1 MKKKTLIVLLI
12 IPFIIG
18 LISFVSVILLNITVA
33 SDITGIKWNYG
44 DTAAFKLNVGNGYK
58 LEAEPEINNSSLI
71 IRPGNDLIWEVI
83 DGEDIVEI
91 NKDNKG
97 DYYLFT
103 LKEGDNAL
111 IACRTENGNV
121 KRQLK
126 VVVYEDGAITI
137 DPVRKN
143 ANNPIESTRYFG
155 EFDVD
160 DSSKEEMNGLIKK
173 KASFE
178 VKVQVYG
185 DNITSQNVR
194 VASGTSSNIS
204 FSNNIVTIND
214 ANITTASLVLE
225 STDNSYIKSTYTF
238 NIVPGGVNVYDY
250 NDLLLTTNYSE
261 NGEITVMQTN
271 LGSAREVYQGTDLD
285 LGGDQSAY
293 VWLPNQTLDKKN
305 PNENIELFGNILSF
319 DERGVPIYNFD
330 QELYTMETTYNH
342 EFADA
347 YNLENPNNPLDT
359 TIKVGLRVQKD
370 FYGNGYQINMNNLC
384 FPNHGEIDTEVRK
397 LYPTKGEDYFYGPLS
412 YVSIGNAQL
421 EVIRAFGQDNAGLML
436 DGDNI
441 TLNDLKIQNMD
452 DNSNKRNYSY
462 VGTVIEVNGK
472 NNTIKN
478 AEVKLGKNLIRA
490 FDSDNLTIDN
500 SILRRSAEFNLMLGS
515 NKANKVDTSKQIE
528 INGQTSTLGEFLDI
542 NNKTLNSA
550 NAYLERFLDLGSFTD
565 GTYGGEV
572 AQCDDE
578 TLYNVLEKIQGY
590 LNNTTG
596 YYDSNSNLNYAAT
609 VNLNDSNLSESGI
622 FSIAFE
628 SMFNGPFLYNG
639 LSATVNNVLSSYLKG
654 SVLPDNIGGTS
665 QPVKLILSG
674 DTNINDW
681 KKISDIDITNLIE
694 ERLSVLFNQFDIDV
708 EIGIDQFFPL
718 KAILKDVANSSIY
731 KDSDGNEWLN
741 TMIAYYG
748 GGSNLSTVEDKRSTS
763 IDQGINAEINLL
775 RNFKKYVSTGDSDD
789 WTTLVSN
796 VLAKCVLFAI
806 GFDSFNFVVNSA
818 GEIPSSDSLL

>member
-1 MKKKTLIVLLI
+1 
-12 IPFIIG
+12 
-18 LISFVSVILLNITVA
+18 
-33 SDITGIKWNYG
+33 
-44 DTAAFKLNVGNGYK
+44 
-58 LEAEPEINNSSLI
+58 
-71 IRPGNDLIWEVI
+71 
-83 DGEDIVEI
+83 
-91 NKDNKG
+91 
-97 DYYLFT
+97 
-103 LKEGDNAL
+103 
-111 IACRTENGNV
+111 
-121 KRQLK
+121 
-126 VVVYEDGAITI
+126 
-137 DPVRKN
+137 
-143 ANNPIESTRYFG
+143 
-155 EFDVD
+155 
-160 DSSKEEMNGLIKK
+160 
-173 KASFE
+173 
-178 VKVQVYG
+178 
-185 DNITSQNVR
+185 
-194 VASGTSSNIS
+194 
-204 FSNNIVTIND
+204 
-214 ANITTASLVLE
+214 
-225 STDNSYIKSTYTF
+225 
-238 NIVPGGVNVYDY
+238 
-250 NDLLLTTNYSE
+250 
-261 NGEITVMQTN
+261 MQTN
-271 LGSAREVYQGTDLD
+271 LGSAREVYEGTDLD
-285 LGGDQSAY
+285 LGGDQNAY

-305 PNENIELFGNILSF
+305 PNENIELFGNIVSF

-384 FPNHGEIDTEVRK
+384 FPNHGEINTDVRK
-397 LYPTKGEDYFYGPLS
+397 LYPTIGEDYFYGPLS
-412 YVSIGNAQL
+412 YVSIGNAEL
-421 EVIRAFGQDNAGLML
+421 EIIRAFGQDNAGLIL

-490 FDSDNLTIDN
+490 FDGDNLTIDN

-528 INGQTSTLGEFLDI
+528 INGQTSTLGEFLNI

-550 NAYLERFLDLGSFTD
+550 NAYLERFLDLGSYSHYFYD
-565 GTYGGEV
+565 GEI
-572 AQCDDE
+572 ASCDDE
-578 TLYNVLEKIQGY
+578 TLYNVLDALQSY
-590 LNNTTG
+590 LNNTDS
-596 YYDSNSNLNYAAT
+596 YYNENNNLNYAAT
-609 VNLNDSNLSESGI
+609 INVNNCSFSESGI

-639 LSATVNNVLSSYLKG
+639 LSATVFNAMTERVDGCVIPN
-654 SVLPDNIGGTS
+654 NIGGTS

-681 KKISDIDITNLIE
+681 KKISDIDLTNLIE
-694 ERLSVLFNQFDIDV
+694 ERLSLFLAGHNVQG
-708 EIGIDQFFPL
+708 EISIDQFFPL
-718 KAILKDVANSSIY
+718 KAILKDVAKSSVY

-748 GGSNLSTVEDKRSTS
+748 GGSNLSRVEDKRNTST
-763 IDQGINAEINLL
+763 DQGINAEINIL
-775 RNFKKYVSTGDSDD
+775 RNFKKYVSMGDASDLQALI
-789 WTTLVSN
+789 TN
-796 VLAKCVLFAI
+796 ILAKCVLFAI

>member
-44 DTAAFKLNVGNGYK
+44 DTAAFKLNVGSGYK

-103 LKEGDNAL
+103 LKEGHNAL

-121 KRQLK
+121 QRQLK

-160 DSSKEEMNGLIKK
+160 DSSKQEMNGLVKK

-204 FSNNIVTIND
+204 FANNIVTIND

-225 STDNSYIKSTYTF
+225 SADNSYIKSTYTF

-271 LGSAREVYQGTDLD
+271 LGSAREVYEGTDLD
-285 LGGDQSAY
+285 LGGDQNAY
-293 VWLPNQTLDKKN
+293 VWLPNKPLDKKN
-305 PNENIELFGNILSF
+305 SNENIELFGNIVSF
-319 DERGVPIYNFD
+319 DERGVPIYNFN

-342 EFADA
+342 EFANA
-347 YNLENPNNPLDT
+347 YNLKNPNNPLDIN
-359 TIKVGLRVQKD
+359 IKVGLRVQKD

-384 FPNHGEIDTEVRK
+384 FPNHGEINKYVRK

-412 YVSIGNAQL
+412 FVSIGNAEL
-421 EVIRAFGQDNAGLML
+421 EIIRAFGQDNAGLML

-478 AEVKLGKNLIRA
+478 AEVKLGKNLVRV

-515 NKANKVDTSKQIE
+515 NKTNKVDTSKQIE
-528 INGQTSTLGEFLDI
+528 INGQTSTVGEFLNI

-550 NAYLERFLDLGSFTD
+550 NAYLERFLDLGGYNNPFYD
-565 GTYGGEV
+565 GEV
-572 AQCDDE
+572 ASCDDE
-578 TLYNVLEKIQGY
+578 TLYNVLETLQAN
-590 LNNTTG
+590 LNNTSG
-596 YYDSNSNLNYAAT
+596 YYDENNDLNYAAT
-609 VNLNDSNLSESGI
+609 VNVNDTSFSESGI

-639 LSATVNNVLSSYLKG
+639 LSATVFKAMTSIVEG
-654 SVLPDNIGGTS
+654 SVIPNNIGGTS

-681 KKISDIDITNLIE
+681 KKISDIDLTNLIE
-694 ERLSVLFNQFDIDV
+694 ERLSLFLAEHNVQG
-708 EIGIDQFFPL
+708 EISIDQFFPL
-718 KAILKDVANSSIY
+718 KAILKDVANSSVY
-731 KDSDGNEWLN
+731 KDSEGNEWLN

-748 GGSNLSTVEDKRSTS
+748 GGSNLSRVEDKRNTS
-763 IDQGINAEINLL
+763 IDQGINAEINIL
-775 RNFKKYVSTGDSDD
+775 RNFKKYVSMGDAS
-789 WTTLVSN
+789 TLETLIPN
-796 VLAKCVLFAI
+796 ILAKCVLFAI
-806 GFDSFNFVVNSA
+806 GFDSFNFVVNSV